1 MPEASDGVIVVPNG
15 GLFEPSSLQLGGRP
29 ARPGEVDPQEGMMQV
44 SISSPITSSLS
55 ISQNQVTLNA
65 AGKRRLP
72 PVPWR
77 DLLDEHKIRAL
88 RWHVRQGTWGHE
100 YDQQAYDGLCNPLHR
115 LCLRRCRICD
125 RSIAQ

>member
-1 MPEASDGVIVVPNG
+1 
-15 GLFEPSSLQLGGRP
+15 
-29 ARPGEVDPQEGMMQV
+29 MQV

-88 RWHVRQGTWGHE
+88 RWHVRQGTWAMSMTSRPMTDFVIRCIASACGGAEFATGALRSESAILCEACPGHI
-100 YDQQAYDGLCNPLHR
+100 R
-115 LCLRRCRICD
+115 LPVHPY
-125 RSIAQ
+125 AAA